1 MRKKRL
7 LIYNDRATGG
17 GAENVM
23 LTVADY
29 LADNGYSVTV
39 TTDETKPEE
48 FKKVYSSKVKYYPRS
63 LPYRFYKKYSLRW
76 FVQGVIRH
84 FYEDVIVWLL
94 DHRKYDAAIAFKDG
108 PCAIM
113 VSELRAKKLISWVH
127 TDYSSF
133 HWTKACFD
141 SDEDE
146 FQCLKRFQNVICV
159 SNAGKQAVI
168 DILGDPG
175 NLSVA
180 YNPMKYWEI
189 REKALEKTDLI
200 REEKPLF
207 ISVGRL
213 VGIKQYD
220 ILLTACKNLQA
231 KYDFCTWIIGDGGE
245 YEQLKKRIENEH
257 ITSVKLLG
265 EKQNPFPYVK
275 QADCYICCSKSE
287 CNPLTVQEAA
297 ILGVP
302 IICTSFPAAN
312 EVVSDSFGLITG
324 NSPEGLEKAM
334 SDVLAHPTYIQ
345 QWKSFLEEKFDAE
358 ALWTPRMD
366 RIIQII
372 EE

>member
-168 DILGDPG
+168 DTFG
-175 NLSVA
+175 SVNEEELA
-180 YNPMKYWEI
+180 ALDQQIAQKTAVMQEGEKLLEQIGQFNRLHGQYTAERNETAVQHI
-189 REKALEKTDLI
+189 ECSRELEKCRSELESAQQYCEAESISICKTGGLLYLLLKI
-200 REEKPLF
+200 R
-207 ISVGRL
+207 V
-213 VGIKQYD
+213 
-220 ILLTACKNLQA
+220 
-231 KYDFCTWIIGDGGE
+231 
-245 YEQLKKRIENEH
+245 
-257 ITSVKLLG
+257 
-265 EKQNPFPYVK
+265 
-275 QADCYICCSKSE
+275 
-287 CNPLTVQEAA
+287 
-297 ILGVP
+297 
-302 IICTSFPAAN
+302 
-312 EVVSDSFGLITG
+312 
-324 NSPEGLEKAM
+324 
-334 SDVLAHPTYIQ
+334 
-345 QWKSFLEEKFDAE
+345 
-358 ALWTPRMD
+358 
-366 RIIQII
+366 
-372 EE
+372 